1 MLICYFNLKYADNLS
16 HTIEVQ
22 NPLNP
27 SQTFTGTV
35 VGNGVHA
42 VVVNL

>member
-1 MLICYFNLKYADNLS
+1 MLICYFNLKYADNLP

-27 SQTFTGTV
+27 GQTFTGTV
-35 VGNGVHA
+35 CGNGVHA
-42 VVVNL
+42 VVVDL